1 MPKGRGTPGNSLKY
15 KERGEALLAERQRAE
30 VADQRAEMADQRAEV
45 ERQRAEMADQRAA
58 AAEAEIARLRKLYGL

>member
-30 VADQRAEMADQRAEV
+30 VADQRAEMADQRA
-45 ERQRAEMADQRAA
+45 A